1 MRAMSDMIADQIYMA
16 AFAKE
21 DPFKLCAPRSRLEPF
36 FNTYSKMQ
44 GIAVLDLSVPKLQG

>member
-1 MRAMSDMIADQIYMA
+1 MSDMIADQIYMA